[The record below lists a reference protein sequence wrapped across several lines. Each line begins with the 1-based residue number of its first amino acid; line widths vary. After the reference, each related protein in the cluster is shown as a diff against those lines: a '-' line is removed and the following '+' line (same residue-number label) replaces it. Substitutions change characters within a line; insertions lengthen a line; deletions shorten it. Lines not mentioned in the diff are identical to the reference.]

1 MQILA
6 WVAVPLAVTLVA
18 WIGYRVA
25 NRPSAPLTPQESMQ
39 AHQRFLQV
47 LETPVPAPPQSRRT
61 GASPRP
67 RH

>member
-6 WVAVPLAVTLVA
+6 WVAVPLAVTLVS

-25 NRPSAPLTPQESMQ
+25 NRPSAPLTPKESMQ

-47 LETPVPAPPQSRRT
+47 LETPVPTPPQSRRGST
-61 GASPRP
+61 R
-67 RH
+67 R